1 MSVQSV
7 IIDDE
12 NPHEIADV
20 DLYREQLIIL
30 NEYPN
35 DTRYLVLIQ
44 FVLVII
50 SIINQIWW
58 NNCVLKIVIYSTF
71 GIILLYLICY
81 LVVIQCCLEK
91 MARRRIHR
99 RRVIG
104 S

>member
-7 IIDDE
+7 IIDVE

-30 NEYPN
+30 DESPN
-35 DTRYLVLIQ
+35 TTRNLTLIQ

-58 NNCVLKIVIYSTF
+58 NNFVLKIVTYSTF
-71 GIILLYLICY
+71 GIILLYFICY
-81 LVVIQCCLEK
+81 IIVIQYCLEK